1 MDLDEALQLPEE
13 LYIANKYQVSF
24 DENGTIQRIYAF
36 IYGKMRLERKKR
48 ILLIMTQT
56 AVMI

>member
-1 MDLDEALQLPEE
+1 MEIKEGYMHSYME
-13 LYIANKYQVSF
+13 
-24 DENGTIQRIYAF
+24 
-36 IYGKMRLERKKR
+36 KMRLERKKR

>member
-24 DENGTIQRIYAF
+24 DENGTIQKDLCIH
-36 IYGKMRLERKKR
+36 IWKK
-48 ILLIMTQT
+48 
-56 AVMI
+56 